1 MLSFSPNFFL
11 WELWGRWDAPPY
23 HWFRQASDRQSW
35 VPTTDYCTT
44 VRPCP
49 RQSYTE
55 VERRSTRSWEESA
68 AATQQAA
75 IFPAGKKEQL
85 LARLPVGDQG
95 RQHLNIMTCFHR
107 CWALRCAS
115 LLFMFSHWVSYI
127 NLLRFTVENWK
138 PLCICKTVAVFLI
151 DIVCKNGVGSFV
163 CSEFAMFLFSD
174 ETRHLARP
182 AVFNQSSQ
190 TLAAGLCISK
200 WSSRWFI
207 YTCILH

>member
-1 MLSFSPNFFL
+1 MLSFSPNFFYGNYGGGETL
-11 WELWGRWDAPPY
+11 HLTIDFDKPAI
-23 HWFRQASDRQSW
+23 DSW

-95 RQHLNIMTCFHR
+95 RQHLNIMACFHR

-138 PLCICKTVAVFLI
+138 PLCICKTSCFL

-174 ETRHLARP
+174 ETRNLARP